1 MILTA
6 AFVFAEHP
14 IVRDIQARAGSGTKV
29 RIIWQLPKETT
40 PEIESLILYRTT
52 EQVTSYSQLRNV
64 QPITALTPD
73 RAGYTDQLSDLRD
86 YFYTVIAQTTEG
98 PYDVVLLSFNTTVTG
113 VHLIAK
119 KQTEAPAE
127 KKDVE
132 QIYPDGTLRK
142 TPLPFI
148 DMIDGIDAE
157 PLVSDSTVSQVSSLT
172 GGSSKTSRSP
182 LLTPYIFEEDL
193 VSPDGGDE
201 YLLFEI
207 LKASF
212 VTKKYKETIDKLNQ
226 LIGTNISD
234 DTRNRAYFYL
244 GESQYFCRNYE
255 DAVRSFVK
263 VQAAFPTVSKKW
275 LLWIGYNTNTSLR
288 ARSAKQS
295 IVDCRVALR
304 APRNDAN
311 ESFVTN
317 Q

>member
-1 MILTA
+1 MILTT
-6 AFVFAEHP
+6 AFVFAERP

-207 LKASF
+207 LKSSF

-275 LLWIGYNTNTSLR
+275 LEDSLDR
-288 ARSAKQS
+288 
-295 IVDCRVALR
+295 I
-304 APRNDAN
+304 
-311 ESFVTN
+311 
-317 Q
+317 

>member
-6 AFVFAEHP
+6 AFVFAERP

-275 LLWIGYNTNTSLR
+275 LEDSLDR
-288 ARSAKQS
+288 
-295 IVDCRVALR
+295 I
-304 APRNDAN
+304 
-311 ESFVTN
+311 
-317 Q
+317 

>member
-1 MILTA
+1 MKKIICSLFLILTA
-6 AFVFAEHP
+6 TFVFAERP

-29 RIIWQLPKETT
+29 RVIWQLPKETT
-40 PEIESLILYRTT
+40 PEIESLLLYRTT

-73 RAGYTDQLSDLRD
+73 RAGYTDQLTDLRD

-98 PYDVVLLSFNTTVTG
+98 PYDVVLLSFNSTVTG

-132 QIYPDGTLRK
+132 QVYPDGTLRK

-157 PLVSDSTVSQVSSLT
+157 PLLSDSTVSQVSSLT
-172 GGSSKTSRSP
+172 GGSSKTSKSP

-226 LIGTNISD
+226 LIGTNISEE
-234 DTRNRAYFYL
+234 TRNRAYFYL

-275 LLWIGYNTNTSLR
+275 LEDSLDR
-288 ARSAKQS
+288 
-295 IVDCRVALR
+295 I
-304 APRNDAN
+304 
-311 ESFVTN
+311 
-317 Q
+317 

>member
-1 MILTA
+1 MILTT
-6 AFVFAEHP
+6 AFVFAERP

-52 EQVTSYSQLRNV
+52 EQVTSYSQLRNI

-132 QIYPDGTLRK
+132 QVYPDGTLRK

-275 LLWIGYNTNTSLR
+275 LEDSLDR
-288 ARSAKQS
+288 
-295 IVDCRVALR
+295 I
-304 APRNDAN
+304 
-311 ESFVTN
+311 
-317 Q
+317 

>member
-1 MILTA
+1 LILTV
-6 AFVFAEHP
+6 AFVFAERP

-275 LLWIGYNTNTSLR
+275 LEDSLDR
-288 ARSAKQS
+288 
-295 IVDCRVALR
+295 I
-304 APRNDAN
+304 
-311 ESFVTN
+311 
-317 Q
+317 